1 MAELEKSREEIV
13 ALDVERKDEN
23 VEEGTSVNTSS
34 KAKEARKIV
43 KVSKMGSDHKF
54 ANINNQDFAF
64 NLLNM
69 KVVTD
74 GCGSGKH
81 SEVGTQVFGQLFARK
96 VLEYYQ
102 KGESI
107 NESNFIT
114 VVDEIFQQML
124 KLCNESKFIFQN
136 YCFTILVCFEFE
148 NEFVVYGCGDGYIIK
163 ESADDVITFEQ
174 LDDGEYPRYYVYN
187 FIEDKS
193 CLVEYKD
200 GVTFSISRF
209 SKEEY
214 KNIGV
219 ATDGLRFYENLLD
232 VEKTKFMDFLHDGM
246 GPKIEVL
253 INRNNKKNEM
263 FHDDISICF

>member
-1 MAELEKSREEIV
+1 M
-13 ALDVERKDEN
+13 
-23 VEEGTSVNTSS
+23 
-34 KAKEARKIV
+34 
-43 KVSKMGSDHKF
+43 
-54 ANINNQDFAF
+54 
-64 NLLNM
+64 
-69 KVVTD
+69 
-74 GCGSGKH
+74 
-81 SEVGTQVFGQLFARK
+81 
-96 VLEYYQ
+96 LEYYQ

-148 NEFVVYGCGDGYIIK
+148 NEFVVYSCGDGYIIK

-200 GVTFSISRF
+200 GVTFSVSRF